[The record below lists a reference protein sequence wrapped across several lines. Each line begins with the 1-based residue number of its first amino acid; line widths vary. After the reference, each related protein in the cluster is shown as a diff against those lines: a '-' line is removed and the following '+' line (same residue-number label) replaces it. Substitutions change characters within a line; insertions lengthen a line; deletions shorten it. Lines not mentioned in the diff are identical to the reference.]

1 MNDFSLVEKIDILMK
16 LVSSSSLFLICSI
29 IGIFLLIFF
38 IFCIIFNKKINK
50 YVFVIIILLI
60 SIILLINY
68 GTLIVNILDSI
79 FDSLFMAL
87 YFPSLPIYSSVLI
100 ILNISFVLSI
110 FSRKQTKLRK
120 IINIT
125 IGVISDFFLILIIDI
140 VSKNN
145 INIYEQLTLYSNQ
158 SLLVLFELSMG
169 LFVSWILLNL
179 LLNAHIKLKKYDED
193 IVDKIEEEKTPEII
207 FD

>member
-1 MNDFSLVEKIDILMK
+1 MNDFSLVEKIHILMK

-29 IGIFLLIFF
+29 IGIALLIFF

-50 YVFVIIILLI
+50 WIFISICLLI

-68 GTLIVNILDSI
+68 GTLIFNIIDNI

-87 YFPSLPIYSSVLI
+87 YFPSLSIYVSVLI
-100 ILNISFVLSI
+100 TLNISFIISV
-110 FSRKQTKLRK
+110 FSKKQTKLK
-120 IINIT
+120 KLINIT
-125 IGVISDFFLILIIDI
+125 IGVISDFFLVLIIDI

-158 SLLVLFELSMG
+158 FLLVLFELSMS
-169 LFVSWILLNL
+169 LFVSWVLLNL
-179 LLNAHIKLKKYDED
+179 LLNAHIKMKKYDENNEA
-193 IVDKIEEEKTPEII
+193 KKEKVKMPEII